1 MPWPMLPAPRT
12 VMVLI
17 SSSSMRGCSTWEC
30 FNVSLSEATNS
41 LQVYSRLQNDLPLA
55 PQTPAMEFGLT
66 EEQQAVREEVRRFA
80 ENEVAPVAKEYDVE
94 EKYPWEVMDEAAK
107 MGLTGANIP
116 VEYGGAGYSPLE
128 TAIITEELFAV
139 DPGIG
144 LCITS
149 AAFGADAIREFGTE
163 EQKEEYLRPIAE
175 GDAVMGTAISE
186 PDTGSDVSSVS
197 TRAEK
202 DGDEWVVNGN
212 KMWITNGSVGDF
224 FVVLCETNPDA
235 EGRYNGFSQIVVESD
250 RDGFQA
256 DKITGKLGIRASDTA
271 ELILDDVRVP
281 EENLIGTQGGGF
293 LQLMQFF
300 DETRTMVAAQ
310 GVGIARGATDR
321 ALEYAQER
329 EQFGRPISDF
339 QAIEHKLAEMRTQTE
354 AARTITRKSAWSVEN
369 RDEQLT
375 ALASM
380 AKEFASRVAVEV
392 ADEAVQIHGGAGY
405 VNDFDVERFY
415 RDAKITQ
422 IYEGTTEIQK
432 NIIARE
438 MLE

>member
-1 MPWPMLPAPRT
+1 M
-12 VMVLI
+12 
-17 SSSSMRGCSTWEC
+17 
-30 FNVSLSEATNS
+30 
-41 LQVYSRLQNDLPLA
+41 D
-55 PQTPAMEFGLT
+55 FGLSD
-66 EEQQAVREEVRRFA
+66 EQQAIRDEVQRFA
-80 ENEVAPVAKEYDVE
+80 ENEIVPVASEYDQA
-94 EKYPWEVMDEAAK
+94 EKFPHEVMDKAADA
-107 MGLTGANIP
+107 GLLGPSIP
-116 VEYGGAGYSPLE
+116 LEYGGAGYSPLE
-128 TAIITEELFAV
+128 TAIIVEELFAA

-144 LCITS
+144 LCISS
-149 AAFGADAIREFGTE
+149 AGFGAEAIMAFGTE
-163 EQKEEYLRPIAE
+163 DQKERFLEPIPS
-175 GDAVMGTAISE
+175 GDAVMGSAISE
-186 PDTGSDVSSVS
+186 PDTGSDVSSVAA
-197 TRAEK
+197 TAEK

-212 KMWITNGSVGDF
+212 KMWITNGSVGDY
-224 FVVLCETNPDA
+224 FVVLCKTDPDA
-235 EGRYNGFSQIVVESD
+235 SGRYNGFSQIVVESD

-281 EENLIGTQGGGF
+281 EENLVGTEGGGF

-354 AARTITRKSAWSVEN
+354 AARTLTQKSAWSVEN
-369 RDEQLT
+369 RDDQLT

-380 AKEFASRVAVEV
+380 AKEFSSRVAVEV

-432 NIIARE
+432 NVIARE